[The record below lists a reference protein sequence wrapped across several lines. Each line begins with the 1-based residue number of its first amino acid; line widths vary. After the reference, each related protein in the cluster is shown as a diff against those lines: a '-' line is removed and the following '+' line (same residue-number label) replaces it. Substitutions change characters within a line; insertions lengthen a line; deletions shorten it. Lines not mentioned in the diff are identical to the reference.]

1 MKIVLDTNVL
11 LQAIS
16 SRSEHSWLWDALRSE
31 DLTLCFTTDI
41 ILEYEE
47 VLMRKRNKELAK
59 LVFEII
65 TLMPNVVRV
74 EKYYFFRIP
83 TKDPDDQKFTDC
95 AIACGADY
103 LITEDSD
110 FDELKISQFPIVNV
124 LTPTEFRKVF
134 DVHRG

>member
-16 SRSEHSWLWDALRSE
+16 SRSEHSWLLDALRSE

-83 TKDPDDQKFTDC
+83 NKDPDDQKFTDC
-95 AIACGADY
+95 AIACGANY
-103 LITEDSD
+103 LVTEDSD
-110 FDELKISQFPIVNV
+110 FDELKISQFPIVTV
-124 LTPTEFRKVF
+124 VTPTEFRKIF
-134 DVHRG
+134 DAHKG